1 MTNPQLNHN
10 EQKEEHLQPEGNM
23 SIFEHLHE
31 LRIRLTKSAYGILA
45 GMIACWSF
53 SEAIFNYLRV
63 PIAPYLVN
71 GGLVF
76 TAPMDK
82 FMAHLKISFV
92 CGLLLTAPFWLF
104 QLWSFIAPALYKKE
118 RKMASGFVLFG
129 TIQFVMGLAFSY
141 YIVLPMAFKFL
152 MNFGGDIDK
161 PMITIDNYLGF
172 IVHTAVVFGL
182 CFQMPVIIAFLGLIG
197 VVSQRFLREKRRYAV
212 MVISVIAAIAAPPD
226 ALSMI
231 LLLVPMC
238 LLYEIAILIV
248 GYLERQRVENQM
260 NNP

>member
-1 MTNPQLNHN
+1 
-10 EQKEEHLQPEGNM
+10 M
-23 SIFEHLHE
+23 SIWEHLHE

-45 GMIACWSF
+45 GMIACWTY
-53 SEAIFNYLRV
+53 SELIFNYLRE
-63 PIAPYLVN
+63 PIAQYLDK
-71 GGLVF
+71 GGLVY

-92 CGLLLTAPFWLF
+92 CGLLLTSPFWLY

-118 RKMASGFVLFG
+118 RKMAAGFVFFG
-129 TIQFVMGLAFSY
+129 TLQFVMGLAFSY
-141 YIVLPMAFKFL
+141 YVVLPMAFEFL
-152 MNFGGDIDK
+152 MNFGGQIDR
-161 PMITIDNYLGF
+161 PMITIDAYLGF
-172 IVHTAVVFGL
+172 LVHTAVVFGL

-212 MVISVIAAIAAPPD
+212 MIISVIAAFAAPPD

-238 LLYEIAILIV
+238 LLYEVAIIIV
-248 GYLERQRVENQM
+248 GYLERQRVINQTEN
-260 NNP
+260 